1 LNATTNIAGNLTYTP
16 AAGTVLPAGN
26 HTLNV
31 LFTPMDSGNYT
42 TANLD
47 VSLQVNTATAVS
59 APLIGG
65 GPAPAPG
72 GGNAPEKAKKGKVS
86 KKSSASK
93 SASAK
98 SKSASKSS
106 GGKKSGAK
114 KSKKK

>member
-1 LNATTNIAGNLTYTP
+1 LNATTNIAGNFTYTP
-16 AAGTVLPAGN
+16 SAGTVLPAGN
-26 HTLNV
+26 HTLSV
-31 LFTPMDSGNYT
+31 VFTPTDSGNYT
-42 TANLD
+42 TASLG